1 MDDFLARIAKPL
13 PGRAFRIRVTDAGEA
28 AEHAAC
34 RVSPHPARGGESS
47 ALTKAAKPA
56 MAAFCSERTRS
67 TPLNRE
73 LAPQAQEAAISAST
87 DDARQG
93 TLEDLIMSRLD
104 DDKAQEIVLIDLK
117 GKSPMADS
125 MIVASGRSHRHVGAL
140 ADHVL
145 RALKDNGYGRA
156 RVEGL
161 PHCDWV
167 LIDAGDLVVHL
178 FRPEVR
184 SFYNIE
190 KIWSVDSSHIKQAN

>member
-1 MDDFLARIAKPL
+1 M
-13 PGRAFRIRVTDAGEA
+13 
-28 AEHAAC
+28 
-34 RVSPHPARGGESS
+34 
-47 ALTKAAKPA
+47 AL
-56 MAAFCSERTRS
+56 FCTERTRS

-73 LAPQAQEAAISAST
+73 LAPQAQEAAIPAST
-87 DDARQG
+87 EEPRQG
-93 TLEDLIMSRLD
+93 SLEELILSKLD

-145 RALKDNGYGRA
+145 RTLKDNGHGRA

-167 LIDAGDLVVHL
+167 LIDAGDVVVHL

-190 KIWSVDSSHIKQAN
+190 KIWSVDSNHIKAAN